1 MESTH
6 CNTTLAITGA
16 IRDSLW
22 KSFVKSL
29 VFNPY
34 NNGDDK
40 LLNKLKTN
48 LPSIYS
54 IISPPLVVNTK
65 QETSTA
71 FLSSM

>member
-40 LLNKLKTN
+40 LL
-48 LPSIYS
+48 
-54 IISPPLVVNTK
+54 ISPPLVVNTK